1 MAPLGLPAEIEH
13 LAYDYVECLDDG
25 RLEAWPE
32 LFVEDGVYKI
42 VSRENTDRGLSL
54 PIWYCDGR
62 AMMHDRVLVFRN
74 ALIYS
79 FRFDR
84 HMLSNLRVVA
94 EQAGTYSIRA
104 HFVVYQTDPE
114 GRTEFFCSGRY
125 DDQVVLAGGAA
136 KFKEKIVTV
145 DTFAIPNMISAPL

>member
-1 MAPLGLPAEIEH
+1 MAALSLPAEIEQ

-32 LFVEDGVYKI
+32 LFVAEGVYKI
-42 VSRENTDRGLSL
+42 VSRENTERGLAL

-62 AMMHDRVLVFRN
+62 AMMRDRVAVFRN
-74 ALIYS
+74 ALVYS
-79 FRFDR
+79 YRYDR
-84 HMLSNLRVVA
+84 HLLSNLRVVD
-94 EQAGTYSIRA
+94 EQAGTRRVSA

-114 GRTEFFCSGRY
+114 GRTELFCSGRY
-125 DDQVVLAGGAA
+125 DDHVVLVDGTA
-136 KFKEKIVTV
+136 KFVEKIVTV